1 MLKNAKT
8 KNPAGE
14 THYCYKTNNL
24 HNNLLT
30 THKAPVVIY
39 IYIYKHER
47 RTIMKTLS
55 TIAVS
60 IFIVF
65 FSFIFFI
72 CATQQQNFVAGDL
85 V

>member
-39 IYIYKHER
+39 IYIY
-47 RTIMKTLS
+47 TS
-55 TIAVS
+55 TKEEQS
-60 IFIVF
+60 
-65 FSFIFFI
+65 
-72 CATQQQNFVAGDL
+72 
-85 V
+85 